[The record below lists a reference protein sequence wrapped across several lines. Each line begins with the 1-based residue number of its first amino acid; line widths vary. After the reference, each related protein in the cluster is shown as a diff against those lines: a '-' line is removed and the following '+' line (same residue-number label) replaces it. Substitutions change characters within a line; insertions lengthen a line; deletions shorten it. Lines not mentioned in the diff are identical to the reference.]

1 MQNIRNLIRVS
12 MSVVI
17 PRLTKWLFTNS
28 RRDFDYV
35 NNVDTAGGLEV
46 EAMSVKGHSPE
57 ERCGYVPTSAKHF
70 AFAMSFVPEPLD
82 AWSFVD
88 IGSGKGRV
96 VMLAIGYP
104 FRRVIGVELAPEL
117 HAIAQENLSRFRGPR
132 RCQVVDLLCGDATTV
147 PIPPGDIVVFLY
159 NSFGGALL
167 RRLLDHLE
175 GILATTPRRL
185 ILIYSNPVERDAVE
199 CRAAFTVLFE
209 GASPYDYIWWGNR
222 RLVVYGAGLVTPG
235 APSAASAVI

>member
-132 RCQVVDLLCGDATTV
+132 R
-147 PIPPGDIVVFLY
+147 
-159 NSFGGALL
+159 L
-167 RRLLDHLE
+167 RAA
-175 GILATTPRRL
+175 LATR
-185 ILIYSNPVERDAVE
+185 V
-199 CRAAFTVLFE
+199 AAKRSICS
-209 GASPYDYIWWGNR
+209 A
-222 RLVVYGAGLVTPG
+222 VTPPPSQSHLATSWCSCTIRLAAHSCAGFSITSRESWPRPRG
-235 APSAASAVI
+235 A